1 MPFVIL
7 NTTKF
12 QNIWPSPRQ
21 TQVIEGKPKHDGG
34 KDRRTWVN
42 IMQNWSTRI
51 SKCTQTNVSTDE
63 RQRINEHLGGG
74 ALWYA
79 NYHSKTVF
87 TKNNT
92 FRILKIN
99 YFLLLRVS
107 SSSSFLCW
115 YARSIF
121 EPLGNAHVR
130 MLLLPVSSPRTF
142 KKDKTK
148 FYLRIRL
155 TVQRIHGGY

>member
-34 KDRRTWVN
+34 KDRRTRVN

-63 RQRINEHLGGG
+63 RQRINENLGGG

-79 NYHSKTVF
+79 NYLSKTVF

-99 YFLLLRVS
+99 YFLLLHVS
-107 SSSSFLCW
+107 VLICALDIWTARQCACTNFVTYFFL
-115 YARSIF
+115 ARK
-121 EPLGNAHVR
+121 N
-130 MLLLPVSSPRTF
+130 F
-142 KKDKTK
+142 KMIKRNFTYGFD
-148 FYLRIRL
+148 
-155 TVQRIHGGY
+155 